1 MTAIAQIR
9 ERRAFHREVV
19 SISLKNNEIRLSCSR
34 AAAPPHRFST
44 LFGGHTVLFFTYM
57 TAILLES
64 ALFIA
69 LLAVAGALVV
79 SALGITPIG
88 RRIRQSAN
96 RKRIDRQADLT
107 CPIHGLQREED
118 LVRLP
123 TGEPLCSHCYKEA
136 VHGHID

>member
-1 MTAIAQIR
+1 MALWCSPCSGVRPAR
-9 ERRAFHREVV
+9 EG
-19 SISLKNNEIRLSCSR
+19 SLPRIL
-34 AAAPPHRFST
+34 T
-44 LFGGHTVLFFTYM
+44 LLGERPVIFCTYM
-57 TAILLES
+57 NAIMLES

-69 LLAVAGALVV
+69 LLAVVGALFVT
-79 SALGITPIG
+79 ALGFTPFG
-88 RRIRQSAN
+88 RRIRQTAN

-107 CPIHGLQREED
+107 CPIHGSQREVD